1 MIMKPIYKFFV
12 AIVLVLSVRGYSYSQ
27 ELPSLPQD
35 PAVSS
40 GVLPNGVSYYIVAN
54 RTMKGV
60 ADFALVQKTAFGK
73 ADSMYAGYPLR
84 IARESLDSLPKFGTR
99 KPECFLADYG
109 MDERRGRLVSADG
122 NSTVYRFEGFS
133 LSRGDVALDSTFL
146 MMFDIVGGTR
156 FSGDSTFAGMYPTA
170 ASAIVV
176 SGDVDANAILSKLK
190 LLSLMVPERKGDP
203 VTVPYEWKP
212 SDSADF
218 SVVADTSLRY
228 ARADISYSSP
238 RTPANYMGTVL
249 PTVSERLGDMFGIIL
264 RKRLAAEFKSA
275 GVPVGNMYFRYV
287 RSSDTPGNERYVISF
302 TTSPDMLGAAVGTA
316 ASVLSYLDSK
326 GIGEE
331 EYSVVRDEYLIDIYD
346 ESRRPAVPNRKYV
359 DRCISSFLYG
369 ADMATPSE
377 KFNFFMSSSLQDS
390 TLTRL
395 FNNFVSKLLDR
406 DRNLSVRCATPSAG
420 LSSGDISGIYR
431 SAWDREAASSA
442 VRLYPVRSA
451 DELPDNLQ
459 DNRIRLVSDRR
470 EHLTGGRLWTF
481 SNGMKVIYKRQ
492 DTQGI
497 IYYTLALKGGY
508 SMMDG
513 LRKGEGAFL
522 SDVLETYDIAGMRSE
537 DFHYLMSAEGITMS
551 SRVGISDIRISGK
564 APRDAVPVMVKALKA
579 VANNRSVNRD
589 AYNYLKSSIE
599 VELKAMSDRR
609 RDRIAAIDSLMC
621 PSYIYSSARTLADLG
636 DDLPERANAFFESQF
651 SHANEGVLVIVGDM
665 EETAMRKLLQPLL
678 SGFRTSRTPSS
689 GIRLPYQPISGWSTY
704 TRDGK
709 RTSTDVVMS
718 VPLTFTAENY
728 MAARVAAAAVGETV
742 ARELCGTSC
751 RAAVSYDIIMYPQ
764 ERFNLMITV
773 EEADPDGFPAGA
785 RKLGFLEMLYSVREV
800 LDSLSSS
807 PVPESDLEAYRS
819 EVCDDLYSR
828 QTDPEFIA
836 GRMVMR
842 YIYGKD
848 LMTKYEEKVKAV
860 SAERVRELISAL
872 DGGSKIE
879 YVIMGK

>member
-1 MIMKPIYKFFV
+1 MIMKPIYKLLV
-12 AIVLVLSVRGYSYSQ
+12 ALAFSLSACGYSHSQ

-35 PAVSS
+35 PAVSA

-60 ADFALVQKTAFGK
+60 ADFALVQKTAFGEV
-73 ADSMYAGYPLR
+73 DSLYAGYPLR
-84 IARESLDSLPKFGTR
+84 VARESLDSLPKFVTR

-109 MDERRGRLVSADG
+109 MDERRGKLVRVDG
-122 NSTVYRFEGFS
+122 NSTVYRFEDFS
-133 LSRGDVALDSTFL
+133 LSRGDVAMDSTFL
-146 MMFDIVGGTR
+146 MMFDIIGGRR
-156 FSGDSTFAGMYPTA
+156 FASDSSFAGLYPTA

-176 SGDVDANAILSKLK
+176 SGDVDASAILSKLK
-190 LLSLMVPERKGDP
+190 LLSLMVPERCGTP
-203 VTVPYEWKP
+203 IAEPYVWEP
-212 SDSADF
+212 SDSAEF
-218 SVVADTSLRY
+218 TVVTDTSLCY

-249 PTVSERLGDMFGIIL
+249 PTVSERLGDMFGMVL
-264 RKRLAAEFKSA
+264 RKRLAAGFRTA
-275 GVPVGNMYFRYV
+275 GVPVGNMSFRYV
-287 RSSDTPGNERYVISF
+287 KSSDTPGDERYVISF
-302 TTSPDMLGAAVGTA
+302 TTSQEMLRTAVATA
-316 ASVLSYLDSK
+316 ASVFSYLDGK
-326 GIGEE
+326 GIGED
-331 EYSVVRDEYLIDIYD
+331 EYEVVKDEYLIDIYD
-346 ESRRPAVPNRKYV
+346 ESRRPVVPNWKYV

-369 ADMATPSE
+369 ADLASSSE
-377 KFNFFMSSSLQDS
+377 KFNFFMSSGLQDS

-406 DRNLSVRCATPSAG
+406 DRNLTVRCVTPSADI
-420 LSSGDISGIYR
+420 SSGELSGIYR
-431 SAWDREAASSA
+431 SSWDKEAASEA
-442 VRLYPVRSA
+442 LQLYPVRSA
-451 DELPDNLQ
+451 EELPENLQ
-459 DNRIRLVSDRR
+459 DIKVRLVSDRK

-481 SNGMKVIYKRQ
+481 SNGMKVIYRRQ

-497 IYYTLALKGGY
+497 MYYTLALKGGY

-564 APRDAVPVMVKALKA
+564 APRNAVPVMVRALKA
-579 VANNRSVNRD
+579 VANNRSVNRE
-589 AYNYLKSSIE
+589 AYNYMRNSLA

-609 RDRIAAIDSLMC
+609 KDRIYAIDSLMC
-621 PSYIYSSARTLADLG
+621 PSYIYSSARVSVDLE
-636 DDLPERANAFFESQF
+636 DDLPERANVFFDSQF
-651 SHANEGVLVIVGDM
+651 SHVNEGVLIIIGDM

-678 SGFRTSRTPSS
+678 SGFRTSRTPSA

-742 ARELCGTSC
+742 SRELCGTTC
-751 RAAVSYDIIMYPQ
+751 HAAVSYDIIMYPQ

-773 EEADPDGFPAGA
+773 EDADPDGFPAGA
-785 RKLGFLEMLYSVREV
+785 ERLSFLEMLYSVREV
-800 LDSLSSS
+800 LDRLSSS
-807 PVPESDLEAYRS
+807 PVAESDMEAYRS
-819 EVCDDLYSR
+819 EVCDNLYSR

-848 LMTKYEEKVKAV
+848 LMTKYDEKVKAV
-860 SAERVRELISAL
+860 TAERVRELISAL
-872 DGGSKIE
+872 DSGSKIE